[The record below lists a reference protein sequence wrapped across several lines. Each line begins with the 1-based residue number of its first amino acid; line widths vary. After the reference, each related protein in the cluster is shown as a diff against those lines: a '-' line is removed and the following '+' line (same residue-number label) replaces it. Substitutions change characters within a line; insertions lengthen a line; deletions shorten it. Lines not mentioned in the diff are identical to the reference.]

1 MIKLQTKIKGAIEQ
15 KIFSGIAIDLIKEG
29 VKLYSLYEGKTLFED
44 KKEKELQ
51 PVDIN
56 KDSVFD
62 IASLTK
68 PLCTAIIAG
77 IMVDQGLISFDT
89 KISEIF
95 DDYSISYNKDL
106 GLVTIQHLLDHSSG
120 LEPWFG
126 LHTLVNNRSDAY
138 MLTRMRPIC
147 YQPGTRHV
155 YSDLGYIILG
165 EIIEII
171 LQNKLNIIFDNLIS
185 SPLGLDH
192 VFFVPSDEKKN
203 AYSFV
208 STGYSKTRNKI
219 LLGEVNDENAYIL
232 DGVAGHAGLFST
244 VNDLS
249 SIAQN
254 ILDTFKGRGAKQIIN
269 RKTLSKMFQRTHED
283 TEWCMGW
290 HYPSK
295 DNSTAGKLMSKNSI
309 GMTGFTGT
317 SIWIDLDK
325 DLVISILANRTM
337 APDSA
342 IFGGETD
349 RFTSLRPFIHDLII
363 GELAL

>member
-1 MIKLQTKIKGAIEQ
+1 MIKLQTKIKESIEQ

-29 VKLYSLYEGKTLFED
+29 SKLYSLYEGKTLFD
-44 KKEKELQ
+44 HKKEKELQ
-51 PVDIN
+51 AIDIN

-68 PLCTAIIAG
+68 PLCTAIITG
-77 IMVDQGLISFDT
+77 IIVDQGLISFET

-106 GLVTIQHLLDHSSG
+106 ASVTIQNLLNHSSG

-126 LHTLVNNRSDAY
+126 LYTLVNNRSDAY
-138 MLTRMRPIC
+138 MLTRMRPVC
-147 YQPGTRHV
+147 YQPGTKHV
-155 YSDLGYIILG
+155 YSDLAYIILG

-192 VFFVPSDEKKN
+192 IFFAPSDEKKN
-203 AYSFV
+203 TYSFV
-208 STGYSKTRNKI
+208 STGYSKTRNKV
-219 LLGEVNDENAYIL
+219 LVGEVNDENAYVL
-232 DGVAGHAGLFST
+232 DGIAGHAGLFST
-244 VNDLS
+244 VQDVC

-254 ILDTFKGRGAKQIIN
+254 ILDTFKGRDTKQIISRN
-269 RKTLSKMFQRTHED
+269 TLNKMFQRSD
-283 TEWCMGW
+283 NNPDWCMGW

-295 DNSTAGKLMSKNSI
+295 DNSTAGKLISPNSI

-317 SIWIDLDK
+317 SVWIDLDK
-325 DLVISILANRTM
+325 DLVISILANRTI

-349 RFTSLRPFIHDLII
+349 RFTNLRPFIHDFII